1 MDGHLLRFNKKASF
15 CFVDIETFNLCLN
28 LKFNCAWQVAIIN
41 VVGDTVKDEHDILIK
56 WENPSHIEI
65 KPEVAAM
72 NHYNKEKVDRL
83 GISPEQAIKQI
94 DKHLRACDY
103 IVAHNGLGF
112 DLYILR
118 SFYKKFGMD
127 WRFIPSK
134 LIDTRA
140 IAQGIK
146 TNNPFTHGSN
156 LLTYQ
161 YCMINK
167 RVKGIKTS
175 LSFLAK
181 EEGIDF
187 DPTQLHDALYDL
199 RVNVQLWNKLKHKV
213 EL

>member
-1 MDGHLLRFNKKASF
+1 MDGHLLRFKKDAKF

-28 LKFNCAWQVAIIN
+28 LKFNCAWQVAMIN
-41 VVGDTVKDEHDILIK
+41 VVGDSIRNEHDILIK
-56 WENPSHIEI
+56 WDNPDHIQI
-65 KPEVAAM
+65 KDEVAAM
-72 NHYNKEKVDRL
+72 NHYSKERVDSK
-83 GISPEQAIKQI
+83 GISPKEAIQI
-94 DKHLRACDY
+94 IDRNLRACDY

-140 IAQGIK
+140 LAQGIK
-146 TNNPFTHGSN
+146 TNNPIASGSN

-175 LSFLAK
+175 LQVLAK
-181 EEGIDF
+181 EYGIPF
-187 DPTQLHDALYDL
+187 DPSQLHDALYDL
-199 RVNVQLWNKLKHKV
+199 RVNVQLWNKIKHEV
-213 EL
+213 NI